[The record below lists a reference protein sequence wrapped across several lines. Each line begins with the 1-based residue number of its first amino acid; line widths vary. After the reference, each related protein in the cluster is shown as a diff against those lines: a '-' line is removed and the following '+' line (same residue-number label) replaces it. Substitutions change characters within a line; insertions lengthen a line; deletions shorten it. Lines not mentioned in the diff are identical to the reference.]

1 MKDRGDEDRRFCVDF
16 WDGIRKS
23 LKLLEMTA
31 ANESTKKRIWLRIKG
46 AVG

>member
-23 LKLLEMTA
+23 LELLEMTA